1 MNPELSYILIPSGL
15 VALIV
20 AVVVLSR
27 RRVQLRSGENWVP
40 CYDFRSK
47 TVAYVAREKLR
58 PGMVQARIHG
68 IDGQVWVDPAQMKA
82 EKYQHPPLD
91 EPARERLRAVV
102 ERLREVHP
110 LTVEQWEERIRHD
123 PQPEREIARWN
134 RIADAY
140 ARELAGH
147 DYNLPQKRD
156 LLQVILACSGTD
168 HVQALKAM
176 RLDALAR
183 TTAEQIAARC
193 ADLAENGERIADSG

>member
-15 VALIV
+15 LALVV

-27 RRVQLRSGENWVP
+27 RRVRLGAGGNWVP
-40 CYDFRSK
+40 CYDFKSK
-47 TVAYVAREKLR
+47 SVAYVAREKLR
-58 PGMVQARIHG
+58 PSMVQARIHG
-68 IDGQVWVDPAQMKA
+68 IDGPVWVDPAQMKA

-123 PQPEREIARWN
+123 PQPEREIARWG
-134 RIADAY
+134 RIAEAY
-140 ARELAGH
+140 ARELEGR

-156 LLQVILACSGTD
+156 VLQVVLACSGPD
-168 HVQALKAM
+168 RIQALKAA

-193 ADLAENGERIADSG
+193 TDLAEPVASDDRA